1 MRILLKTLTNG
12 WVSSA
17 FSAPMASVNG
27 RCLYYRIETTR
38 LLLCRCESRQ
48 EFISVSIPRAR
59 FSKNAIPARIYL
71 NYLLSRAGQRQC
83 RTLLPGEIQKNPANS
98 AGRVA
103 INHTTTAMVAYW
115 FSKTPGY
122 VSALWLM
129 GLNRG
134 GACLK
139 IVLKLYA
146 LSLKD
151 CGEKYLSEHKH
162 QSGDYPLTPTLKHVL
177 ISSASSNSNAS
188 HPSCEARGS
197 AVRSQRIAVL
207 KPRAFTIHSLVNAA
221 LIGERRGPSA
231 RWLLLAFC
239 ASFAIGAPKI
249 ASSEVFE
256 FGDGQGGDERSALKA
271 AGVIEFGPQGQILN
285 PAPREEMAVEL
296 PAFVVGGSKELREH
310 AARMADRYKIPR
322 ALFFGLVKQES
333 RWNPRAISPKGAIGL
348 AQLMP
353 ETARYLRVN
362 PRDPFENIEGGARY
376 LAEQKSR
383 FGTWRLAL
391 AAYNAGPAR
400 VEEYGDVPPF
410 RETRNYV
417 RIILS
422 GWRKTL

>member
-1 MRILLKTLTNG
+1 
-12 WVSSA
+12 
-17 FSAPMASVNG
+17 MA
-27 RCLYYRIETTR
+27 
-38 LLLCRCESRQ
+38 
-48 EFISVSIPRAR
+48 RA
-59 FSKNAIPARIYL
+59 
-71 NYLLSRAGQRQC
+71 
-83 RTLLPGEIQKNPANS
+83 
-98 AGRVA
+98 
-103 INHTTTAMVAYW
+103 
-115 FSKTPGY
+115 
-122 VSALWLM
+122 
-129 GLNRG
+129 
-134 GACLK
+134 
-139 IVLKLYA
+139 
-146 LSLKD
+146 
-151 CGEKYLSEHKH
+151 
-162 QSGDYPLTPTLKHVL
+162 
-177 ISSASSNSNAS
+177 
-188 HPSCEARGS
+188 
-197 AVRSQRIAVL
+197 
-207 KPRAFTIHSLVNAA
+207 
-221 LIGERRGPSA
+221 
-231 RWLLLAFC
+231 
-239 ASFAIGAPKI
+239 
-249 ASSEVFE
+249 
-256 FGDGQGGDERSALKA
+256 GDERSALKA